1 MDAKE
6 QAQVAYKTI
15 LTIITDTDI
24 AVSALEPA
32 ITLANRESA
41 HLDILCLGV
50 DRTQTGYYYA
60 GTNAFIQQET
70 LHKAQEDSAAI
81 EAAVKTRLGREGIAW
96 AAEAAVAQIAGLS
109 HLVAQR
115 ARYSDLV
122 VMPRPYGEQRG
133 IEDEAATEAV
143 LFDGHAPLL
152 IMPEGA
158 DANVIGQKI
167 VVAWN
172 QSHEAMAAIK
182 QAMPLMQAA
191 ELVNIAIVDPP
202 KHGADRSDPGGALSQ
217 MLSRHGVRAEISVLA
232 KTMPRISDVLQRH
245 VQDIEAD
252 MMVMGAYGHSRFR
265 EAILGGATRD
275 MLERTGVPILM
286 AH

>member
-1 MDAKE
+1 M
-6 QAQVAYKTI
+6 AYKTI
-15 LTIITDTDI
+15 LTIITETDI
-24 AVSALEPA
+24 SASALEPA
-32 ITLANRESA
+32 ITLAVREDA
-41 HLDILCLGV
+41 HLDVLCLGV

-70 LHKAQEDSAAI
+70 LHKAQEDAAAI
-81 EAAVKTRLGREGIAW
+81 EAAVKDRMAREGIAW
-96 AAEAAVAQIAGLS
+96 TAEAAVAQIAGLS

-115 ARYSDLV
+115 ARFSDLV
-122 VMPRPYGEQRG
+122 LMPRPYGEGRG

-152 IMPEGA
+152 VVPEGA
-158 DANVIGQKI
+158 DTANIGQRI
-167 VVAWN
+167 VIAWN

-202 KHGADRSDPGGALSQ
+202 KHGSDRSDPGGALSQ
-217 MLSRHGVRAEISVLA
+217 MLSRHGVKTEISVLA

-245 VQDIEAD
+245 VQDIDAD
-252 MMVMGAYGHSRFR
+252 LMVMGAYGHSRFR
-265 EAILGGATRD
+265 EAILGGATRS
-275 MLERTGVPILM
+275 MLERTEIPVLM

>member
-1 MDAKE
+1 M
-6 QAQVAYKTI
+6 AYKTI

>member
-1 MDAKE
+1 MG
-6 QAQVAYKTI
+6 YKTI

-24 AVSALEPA
+24 AHSALESA
-32 ITLANRESA
+32 ITLANREDA

-81 EAAVKTRLGREGIAW
+81 ETAVKDRLGREGIAW
-96 AAEAAVAQIAGLS
+96 ATEAAVAQIAGLS

-122 VMPRPYGEQRG
+122 VMPRPYGERRG

-152 IMPEGA
+152 IMPEDA
-158 DANVIGQKI
+158 DAAVIGQKI
-167 VVAWN
+167 VIAWN

-202 KHGADRSDPGGALSQ
+202 KHASDRSDPGGALSQ

>member
-1 MDAKE
+1 MG
-6 QAQVAYKTI
+6 YKTI

-24 AVSALEPA
+24 AHSALEPA
-32 ITLANRESA
+32 ITLANREDA

-70 LHKAQEDSAAI
+70 LYKAQEDSAAI
-81 EAAVKTRLGREGIAW
+81 ETAVNNRLGREGIAW
-96 AAEAAVAQIAGLS
+96 ATEAAVAQIAGLS

-122 VMPRPYGEQRG
+122 VMPRPYGERRG

-152 IMPEGA
+152 IMPEDA
-158 DANVIGQKI
+158 DAAVIGQKI
-167 VVAWN
+167 VIAWN

-182 QAMPLMQAA
+182 QALPLMQHA

-202 KHGADRSDPGGALSQ
+202 RHGADRSDPGGSLSQ
-217 MLSRHGVRAEISVLA
+217 MLSRHGVKAEISVLA

-245 VQDIEAD
+245 IQDIAAD

-275 MLERTGVPILM
+275 MLERTAVPIVM

>member
-1 MDAKE
+1 M
-6 QAQVAYKTI
+6 AYKTI

-24 AVSALEPA
+24 SASALEPA
-32 ITLANRESA
+32 ITLATREEA
-41 HLDILCLGV
+41 HLDVLCLGV

-70 LHKAQEDSAAI
+70 LHKAQEDATKI
-81 EAAVKTRLGREGIAW
+81 EAAVTARLANEGLPW

-115 ARYSDLV
+115 ARFSDLV
-122 VMPRPYGEQRG
+122 VMPRPYGPGRG
-133 IEDEAATEAV
+133 IEDEAAVEAV

-152 IMPEGA
+152 IMPKGA
-158 DANVIGQKI
+158 DAANIGQKI

-172 QSHEAMAAIK
+172 QSAEAMAAIK
-182 QAMPLMQAA
+182 QALPLMQAA
-191 ELVNIAIVDPP
+191 EMVNIAVIDPP
-202 KHGADRSDPGGALSQ
+202 RHGPDRSDPGGALSQ
-217 MLSRHGVRAEISVLA
+217 MLSRHGVKSEISVLA
-232 KTMPRISDVLQRH
+232 KTMPRVSDVIQRH

-252 MMVMGAYGHSRFR
+252 MLIMGAYGHSRFR
-265 EAILGGATRD
+265 EAILGGATRG
-275 MLERTGVPILM
+275 MLEKTEIPVLM

>member
-1 MDAKE
+1 
-6 QAQVAYKTI
+6 VGYKTI

-24 AVSALEPA
+24 AHSALEPA
-32 ITLANRESA
+32 ITLANREDA

-70 LHKAQEDSAAI
+70 LYKAQEDSAAI
-81 EAAVKTRLGREGIAW
+81 ETAVNNRLGREGIAW
-96 AAEAAVAQIAGLS
+96 ATEAAVAQIAGLS

-122 VMPRPYGEQRG
+122 VMPRPYGERRG

-152 IMPEGA
+152 IMPEDA
-158 DANVIGQKI
+158 DAAVIGQKI
-167 VVAWN
+167 VIAWN

-182 QAMPLMQAA
+182 QALPLMQHA

-202 KHGADRSDPGGALSQ
+202 RHGADRSDPGGSLSQ
-217 MLSRHGVRAEISVLA
+217 MLSRHGVKAEISVLA

-245 VQDIEAD
+245 IQDIAAD

-275 MLERTGVPILM
+275 MLERTAVPIVM

>member
-1 MDAKE
+1 M
-6 QAQVAYKTI
+6 AYKTI
-15 LTIITDTDI
+15 LTIITDTEI
-24 AVSALEPA
+24 ADSALEPA
-32 ITLANRESA
+32 ITLASREDA

-70 LHKAQEDSAAI
+70 LHKAQEDATAI
-81 EAAVKTRLGREGIAW
+81 ETAVKGRMGREGIAW
-96 AAEAAVAQIAGLS
+96 ASEAAVAQIAGLS

-115 ARYSDLV
+115 ARFSDLV
-122 VMPRPYGEQRG
+122 VMPRPYGEGRG

-152 IMPEGA
+152 IVPEGA
-158 DANVIGQKI
+158 DTAVIGQKI
-167 VVAWN
+167 VIAWN

-202 KHGADRSDPGGALSQ
+202 KHGSDRSDPGGALSQ
-217 MLSRHGVRAEISVLA
+217 MLSRHGVKAEISVLA

-252 MMVMGAYGHSRFR
+252 MMIMGAYGHSRFR

-275 MLERTGVPILM
+275 MLEKTGVPVLM